1 MDWSDMPP
9 LSMLRAFEAAA
20 RGGGFSA
27 AGREL
32 NVTHAAVAQQVRG
45 LERRLG
51 VALMRREGRGL
62 SLTPEG
68 RKLAEGLGAG
78 FETMRGA
85 LAALAAEAA
94 DRPVRATLTPSFASN
109 WLMPRLGRF
118 RARHPEVELLLNP
131 SSEVVDLRRGDYDVG
146 VRFGKG
152 VWPGL
157 ETEKLASTSIALVAT
172 PALLA
177 QYRVETPRDLLSAP
191 WVQELDQDEWRVWL
205 AQYGVPVEGKRNTL
219 HLPAHLAHEAIRDG
233 QGVGMIAHLFV
244 EDDLRAGRLVSLFPR
259 EDDDGVGYHIVRPP
273 GAMRADVAAFVSWLR
288 REAREDAARRPA
300 SLDPA

>member
-1 MDWSDMPP
+1 MDWSEIPP

-68 RKLAEGLGAG
+68 RRLAEGLGAG

-85 LAALAAEAA
+85 LEALAAEAA

-109 WLMPRLGRF
+109 WLMPRLGGF

-177 QYRVETPRDLLSAP
+177 RISGRDAARPVARALGAGARSGRVA
-191 WVQELDQDEWRVWL
+191 
-205 AQYGVPVEGKRNTL
+205 GVAG
-219 HLPAHLAHEAIRDG
+219 AIR
-233 QGVGMIAHLFV
+233 
-244 EDDLRAGRLVSLFPR
+244 RAGRRQAQHAAPARAS
-259 EDDDGVGYHIVRPP
+259 
-273 GAMRADVAAFVSWLR
+273 GA
-288 REAREDAARRPA
+288 
-300 SLDPA
+300 